1 MRRLLLITIFA
12 VCTLGALARPYRVED
27 IPNVQIENR
36 YCFTS
41 NPDGILSREAVASM
55 IASFKVFAAVIV
67 SGHETE
73 WFDRIGAKV
82 MELKGGKVS

>member
-1 MRRLLLITIFA
+1 MRRVALADAVLLRPRLLLLDDVFA
-12 VCTLGALARPYRVED
+12 GLDE
-27 IPNVQIENR
+27 
-36 YCFTS
+36 
-41 NPDGILSREAVASM
+41 LSREAVASM

-73 WFDRIGAKV
+73 WFDRIGAKI

>member
-1 MRRLLLITIFA
+1 
-12 VCTLGALARPYRVED
+12 
-27 IPNVQIENR
+27 
-36 YCFTS
+36 
-41 NPDGILSREAVASM
+41 
-55 IASFKVFAAVIV
+55 V